1 MLILSHRIRHGRNLH
16 IFSFVISSS
25 FTVSFIAKNLIVKVV
40 NCEVFNNLSILWK
53 LVQCLLIDSN
63 MPISLMMLCEEI
75 ELLLNDSAMD
85 PELVTE
91 LSTELFALAGI
102 FRPKNDYI

>member
-1 MLILSHRIRHGRNLH
+1 M
-16 IFSFVISSS
+16 
-25 FTVSFIAKNLIVKVV
+25 T
-40 NCEVFNNLSILWK
+40 
-53 LVQCLLIDSN
+53 
-63 MPISLMMLCEEI
+63 LCEEI
-75 ELLLNDSAMD
+75 EPLLNDSAPD